1 MKKAK
6 VKDIIFYSVC
16 GAVILG
22 GLIAFIV
29 LEVRVQHR
37 WDEFEKSH
45 AIEWTS
51 SDVFE

>member
-16 GAVILG
+16 GAVILA

-29 LEVRVQHR
+29 LEIRVQHR
-37 WDEFEKSH
+37 WDEFEKTH